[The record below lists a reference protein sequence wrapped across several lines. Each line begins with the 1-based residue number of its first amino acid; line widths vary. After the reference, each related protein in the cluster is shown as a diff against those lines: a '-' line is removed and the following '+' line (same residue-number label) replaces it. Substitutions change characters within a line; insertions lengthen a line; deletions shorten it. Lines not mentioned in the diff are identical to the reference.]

1 MVLLNR
7 SLIIILA
14 YAFTSF
20 CSSVDASDRPNVLL
34 IVSEDNGP
42 ELGCYDDPY
51 AQTPHLDRLAGEG
64 IIFRRAY
71 VPQSGCSQSRASY
84 LTGLYPTN
92 MVNLDWLLGDFDCT
106 TMKLRIFHV
115 YSKERDIVPVSLANY
130 TSIPGRRS
138 PSTSRQFPAP
148 TFNGKI

>member
-84 LTGLYPTN
+84 LTGLYPHQHGQFGLATWGFRLYDDETP
-92 MVNLDWLLGDFDCT
+92 NLPRLLNGAGYRT
-106 TMKLRIFHV
+106 GIIGK
-115 YSKERDIVPVSLANY
+115 
-130 TSIPGRRS
+130 
-138 PSTSRQFPAP
+138 PSFR
-148 TFNGKI
+148 